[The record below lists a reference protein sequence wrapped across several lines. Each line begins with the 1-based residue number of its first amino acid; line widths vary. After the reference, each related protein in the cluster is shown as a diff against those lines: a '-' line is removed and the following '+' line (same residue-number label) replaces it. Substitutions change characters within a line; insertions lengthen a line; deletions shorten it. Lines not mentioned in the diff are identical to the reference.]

1 VPAHRAVH
9 DAIRAAGGI
18 AVATAVTP
26 QAWLEKVRGNAPG
39 PVSDLVTELAVS
51 PLPAQSDEAL
61 GRYATGVVLHVA
73 ELELPAGSASS
84 TAACSGSAAAT
95 TRRRRSAR

>member
-1 VPAHRAVH
+1 
-9 DAIRAAGGI
+9 
-18 AVATAVTP
+18 VTP

-39 PVSDLVTELAVS
+39 PVADLVTELAVS

-73 ELELPAGSASS
+73 ELEL
-84 TAACSGSAAAT
+84 
-95 TRRRRSAR
+95 TRRIGELNSRVQRLGSGDDAPEAFRALMTAEAARRALQERRNS